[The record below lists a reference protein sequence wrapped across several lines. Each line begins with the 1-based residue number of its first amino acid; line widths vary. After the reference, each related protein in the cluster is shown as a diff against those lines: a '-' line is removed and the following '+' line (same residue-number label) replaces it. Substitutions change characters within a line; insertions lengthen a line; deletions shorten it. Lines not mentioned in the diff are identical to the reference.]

1 VKYLVWLLL
10 GVLAW
15 WAYRRSRAQRSG
27 GAKTPPAPA
36 DSATPPAPQDMVAC
50 RHCGLHLPH
59 SEAVAGAL
67 GPYCSAAHRSAAGD
81 RNPD

>member
-1 VKYLVWLLL
+1 MKYLLWLLL
-10 GVLAW
+10 GALAW
-15 WAYRRSRAQRSG
+15 WAYRRSRAARRSD
-27 GAKTPPAPA
+27 TPPAPA
-36 DSATPPAPQDMVAC
+36 PAPAAPQDMVAC

-59 SEAVAGAL
+59 SEAVAGTL

>member
-1 VKYLVWLLL
+1 MKYLFWLLL

-15 WAYRRSRAQRSG
+15 WAYRRSRAGRESAQSRTP
-27 GAKTPPAPA
+27 TPPT
-36 DSATPPAPQDMVAC
+36 SAPQDMVAC
-50 RHCGLHLPH
+50 QHCGLHLPH
-59 SEAVAGAL
+59 SEAVAGTR

>member
-1 VKYLVWLLL
+1 MKYLLWLLL
-10 GVLAW
+10 GALAW
-15 WAYRRSRAQRSG
+15 WAYRRSRAARDHSAG
-27 GAKTPPAPA
+27 SAPPKPTP
-36 DSATPPAPQDMVAC
+36 ATPQDMVAC

-59 SEAVAGAL
+59 SEAVAGAR